1 MTNDSCAI
9 ACSCFTWPNFT
20 WPFSKSPNAGRSH
33 WSSMQIRTLL
43 STALEWNQYFW
54 GFTAT
59 LCSGQYVMLMNQSG
73 SHYVHNTGYNNIYIQ
88 IGHKH
93 QISSYKY
100 NMCIRDMCLFNSKKL
115 FIMSMSILF
124 IVPDLHSFSNTF
136 LRASLCVWL
145 FPKHNYMFKVITG

>member
-1 MTNDSCAI
+1 M
-9 ACSCFTWPNFT
+9 
-20 WPFSKSPNAGRSH
+20 KSV
-33 WSSMQIRTLL
+33 LL
-43 STALEWNQYFW
+43 GVYSYPLLRPICHAYD
-54 GFTAT
+54 
-59 LCSGQYVMLMNQSG
+59 NQSG

-124 IVPDLHSFSNTF
+124 NVPFLHSFSNTF
-136 LRASLCVWL
+136 LSASLCVRL
-145 FPKHNYMFKVITG
+145 FPRHNYMFKVVTGYVVNCYLTSFARPIDKQVL